1 MQTPRPPAELGL
13 APWERQAGALAKA
26 RPTDV
31 ADALKA
37 LQKAF
42 EAVDF
47 TLFDAATLVSAA
59 AAEQRIT
66 AARGEAER
74 RVRALAD
81 RADAAGGAAG
91 KWEERSRKTAP
102 KPALQAAEAI
112 ERAAGSYTGA
122 LDAYVKASLA
132 ALEKRRDEL
141 QAAAAQQSQDQEPEE
156 TPERRRL
163 RTRVID
169 MFRIVKNRPDRRVL
183 FLLCV
188 GHRGCI
194 PYLGPSVSDALKP
207 LLLKALRGDTGTRF
221 FRGECIWED
230 GGYTFVGTRMTTTLA
245 RRIERGLLELTNT
258 RWRIRA
264 REGDAGGSDDDDDD
278 DDEGAGKGKAVA

>member
-1 MQTPRPPAELGL
+1 MQTTPRPPAELGL
-13 APWERQAGALAKA
+13 AAWERGAGPLAKA

-31 ADALKA
+31 GDALKA

-42 EAVDF
+42 DAVDF
-47 TLFDAATLVSAA
+47 ALFDAATLATAA
-59 AAEQRIT
+59 AAEQRLT
-66 AARGEAER
+66 QARSEAEK

-81 RADAAGGAAG
+81 CTGAAGGAAG
-91 KWEERSRKTAP
+91 KWEQRSRKTAP
-102 KPALQAAEAI
+102 KPALAAAAAI
-112 ERAAGSYTGA
+112 ERAAGSYATA
-122 LDAYVKASLA
+122 LEAHVKAALA

-141 QAAAAQQSQDQEPEE
+141 QAEEEAAQSQDQAPVE

-163 RTRVID
+163 RARVID

-188 GHRGCI
+188 GHRSCV
-194 PYLGPSVSDALKP
+194 PYLAPAVSDAQKP
-207 LLLKALRGDTGTRF
+207 LLLKALKGDTGMRF

-264 REGDAGGSDDDDDD
+264 REGDASGAGD
-278 DDEGAGKGKAVA
+278 DDEKGGKKNVA